1 MIRLNSQL
9 WQISCFFSTH
19 FFLRRLHNTT
29 TLLLFVASSLGA
41 YTYPS
46 FLLFLLRSNVFSVF
60 NHCSAP
66 SSHLFLLFSSS
77 TSRDTPPIPHRGV
90 LCAIRLR
97 DFPLQTSTDLRRKVI
112 AGTEILPTLPRVF
125 LLCACDDHDHDDD
138 HEPALNL
145 FTNAARSR
153 RKFHTLSSSSSFNI
167 PLCRVLNC
175 GALMT
180 TMTLRRRSSE
190 PTKAK

>member
-77 TSRDTPPIPHRGV
+77 TSRDTPPIPHEGV

-125 LLCACDDHDHDDD
+125 LLCACDD
-138 HEPALNL
+138 
-145 FTNAARSR
+145 RSR
-153 RKFHTLSSSSSFNI
+153 RRPRTRAELIHERGAITTKVSHTLLLPPPPI
-167 PLCRVLNC
+167 YLYVK
-175 GALMT
+175 GT
-180 TMTLRRRSSE
+180 
-190 PTKAK
+190 

>member
-46 FLLFLLRSNVFSVF
+46 FLVFLLRSNVFSVF

-66 SSHLFLLFSSS
+66 SSHLFFLFSSS
-77 TSRDTPPIPHRGV
+77 TSRNTPPIPT
-90 LCAIRLR
+90 LRLR

-153 RKFHTLSSSSSFNI
+153 RKFHTLSFASSSNI
-167 PLCRVLNC
+167 PLYVGYLIV
-175 GALMT
+175 
-180 TMTLRRRSSE
+180 E
-190 PTKAK
+190 H

>member
-1 MIRLNSQL
+1 M
-9 WQISCFFSTH
+9 
-19 FFLRRLHNTT
+19 LRRSVH
-29 TLLLFVASSLGA
+29 TLILPSSSSFFALMFSLFSI
-41 YTYPS
+41 T
-46 FLLFLLRSNVFSVF
+46 
-60 NHCSAP
+60 AP
-66 SSHLFLLFSSS
+66 SLHLFLLFSSS
-77 TSRDTPPIPHRGV
+77 TSRDTPPIPHEGV
-90 LCAIRLR
+90 LCTLRLR

-153 RKFHTLSSSSSFNI
+153 RKFHTLSSSSFSSNI